1 MVEKIKLLIAK
12 VTDRFSSLLLVIFAV
27 FLAFSLFKN
36 LVNEKKIDEKIS
48 TKEKQVESIKKE
60 NEELEKELE
69 RVKGEG
75 FVEKQLR
82 DKLGL
87 AREGEIVVVLP
98 DDEILRKF
106 APKYEEE
113 EDELAP
119 PNWKKWLNL
128 FI

>member
-1 MVEKIKLLIAK
+1 MVEKIRLLITQVSDK
-12 VTDRFSSLLLVIFAV
+12 FSSLLLVIFAV

-36 LVNEKKIDEKIS
+36 FVNEKKIDEKIS
-48 TKEKQVESIKKE
+48 TKEKQVESIRKD
-60 NEELEKELE
+60 NEELEEELE
-69 RVKGEG
+69 KVKGEE
-75 FVEKQLR
+75 FVEKKLR

-98 DDEILRKF
+98 DDEVLRRF
-106 APKYEEE
+106 APKYQEEVE
-113 EDELAP
+113 ELTP